1 MRFIAR
7 CYLNLNRP
15 KEAEMWFKEAIK
27 EASYLRESY
36 VELAQL
42 YCDNK
47 FFIKNKGF
55 TLII

>member
-1 MRFIAR
+1 
-7 CYLNLNRP
+7 
-15 KEAEMWFKEAIK
+15 MWFKEAIK

-47 FFIKNKGF
+47 RYQEAYELLTGAKFQ
-55 TLII
+55 